1 MSSIQHNRGR
11 KMIKQVYTLATS
23 DLEILDRGAITTL
36 EVAEKL
42 RDRMVDFFNREYYV
56 VNIKTFDSK
65 E

>member
-1 MSSIQHNRGR
+1 
-11 KMIKQVYTLATS
+11 MIKRVYTLATS

>member
-1 MSSIQHNRGR
+1 
-11 KMIKQVYTLATS
+11 MIKQVYTLATS
-23 DLEILDRGAITTL
+23 DLEILDRGVITTL